1 MHENC
6 VPNFGK
12 CIHDYIPKFNKIK
25 PYSSRCALCS
35 MILGISEGSD
45 EENEIVGR
53 KRPKGKRKVSIHM
66 VDFFLLYFFFFP
78 VVY

>member
-1 MHENC
+1 
-6 VPNFGK
+6 
-12 CIHDYIPKFNKIK
+12 
-25 PYSSRCALCS
+25 

-66 VDFFLLYFFFFP
+66 VDFFLLFFFFFGS
-78 VVY
+78 VLIFIEEYFTEFFESHGLLTSHKF